1 MDCYTNVTNIDTCY
15 DAFVIGSAAL
25 STTIKTN
32 EAIGYLMVVEVSWG
46 NLLTEVMDCNT
57 IKQSGYLMVR

>member
-1 MDCYTNVTNIDTCY
+1 MDRYTNVKNIDSFY

-25 STTIKTN
+25 YITIKTN